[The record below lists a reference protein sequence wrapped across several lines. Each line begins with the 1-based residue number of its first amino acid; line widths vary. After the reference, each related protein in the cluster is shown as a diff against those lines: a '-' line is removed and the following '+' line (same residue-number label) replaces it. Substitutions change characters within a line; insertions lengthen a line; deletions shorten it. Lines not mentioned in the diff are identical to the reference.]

1 MPRDYRTLRGEMAY
15 IEGMDELKKQ
25 IRRIGKVPKRIISGA
40 ARAGMK
46 SPLQEARATAPINK
60 RKNAP
65 TRGTLK
71 KSIKSVME
79 KKTRRMKYKTVYD
92 LQFNPQYAS
101 VFKGK
106 KILRPGLYGAP
117 NPRDYGYYPLSQ
129 EFGFHTKH
137 GYKRGRYFIEKA
149 IEKHQRESL
158 QKIVDT
164 MNDGIDKQIRG
175 S

>member
-1 MPRDYRTLRGEMAY
+1 MARDYRTLNGEMAY
-15 IEGMDELKKQ
+15 VEGMEELKRQ
-25 IRRIGKVPKRIISGA
+25 IQRIGKVPKRVISGA

-46 SPLQEARATAPINK
+46 NPLKEARASAPVNK
-60 RKNAP
+60 RNLPSK
-65 TRGTLK
+65 GTLK

-79 KKTRRMKYKTVYD
+79 KKTKRMKYKTVYD
-92 LQFNPQYAS
+92 LQFNPQFAS

-117 NPRDYGYYPLSQ
+117 EPREYGYYPLSQ

-137 GYKRGRYFIEKA
+137 GYKKGRYFIAKA

-164 MNDGIDKQIRG
+164 MNDGITQQING